1 MSTYV
6 QLEDMA
12 AWSGMP
18 IVPDQAS
25 EIQFLLNE
33 AEIEIEVVAGDLGD
47 RITAGLT
54 TSARVKAALCGM
66 VGRVVRDR
74 SQAQALLAESA
85 SSATQDAL
93 LGWLKVG
100 RRERWLVG
108 MSSRGDSMG
117 LSTRDPQLVRP
128 VRRPPLCD
136 PDTRYCT

>member
-1 MSTYV
+1 MSIYA

-33 AEIEIEVVAGDLGD
+33 AEIELEVIAGDLGG

-54 TSARVKAALCGM
+54 TPQRVKAALCGM
-66 VGRVVRDR
+66 VGRVTRDR
-74 SQAQALLAESA
+74 AQAEALLAESA
-85 SSATQDAL
+85 STATQDAL
-93 LGWLKVG
+93 REWLKVG

-108 MSSRGDSMG
+108 MTSSGDSMD
-117 LSTRDPQLVRP
+117 LSTRDPQLVYP
-128 VRRPPLCD
+128 FVRPPLDRWSGRC
-136 PDTRYCT
+136 